1 MKYNQSI
8 DKKWL
13 KKWREENLYA
23 YNPKGKGEKFYL
35 LEMFSYPSG
44 STLHIGHWYNY
55 APLDTYSRFKRMKGY
70 NVFHPMG
77 FDAFGLPAE
86 NFAIQHGIHPHDSTA
101 SNIKTMRLQLEEMGG
116 DYDWNYSLET
126 HTEDYYKWTQWLFL
140 KLYENNLA
148 YKKEAPVNW
157 CPSCNTVLANE
168 QVKNGTCDRCESVVS
183 KKKISQWFFKITDY
197 AEDLINDL
205 EDLDW
210 PSSTKKTQLNWIGK
224 SIGSEV
230 SFKVKDQDIDIKVFT
245 TRVDTLAGVT
255 YVVLSPEN
263 DLVSKLTKENYQ
275 KEVDAYIK
283 KTSTFSEIER
293 METDREKTGVFI
305 GSYAINPITKEEVPI
320 WISDYVLEGYGTGC
334 VMAVPA
340 HDTRDFEF
348 ATKFDLPIRQVIKN
362 GDNDVLPMTEQ
373 GTLINSLG
381 YNNLTSEDAKITI
394 TKDLEKDNKGQFMTN
409 YRLKDWLVSRQ
420 RYWGSPIPIVYC
432 DTCGIVPES
441 YENLPVKLPYDV
453 EFKPDGKSPLAK
465 SEEFINCACPKCK
478 GPAKREVDTLDTF
491 VCSSWYFLRYP
502 DVHNDKE
509 AFNKDIVNKMLPVDL
524 YIGGNEHAAMHLI
537 YARFITKV
545 LKDLG
550 YLSFSEP
557 FSKLRHQGMILGS
570 DGNKM
575 SKSKGNTVIP
585 DQFIKEYG
593 ADIFR
598 CYLMFG
604 FSYLEGGPWKDEGIS
619 AMARYFSRI
628 ESFFER
634 LNDIDREETTKVN
647 DTEKKLLTVM
657 NKTVLGIEEDLDK
670 LQFNTAISKTMEF
683 MNELVRYE
691 QFAEPINKKLLK
703 ECASTFIK
711 ILAPFAPFFS
721 EEMWKDSG
729 NDTSIHLEKWPKV
742 DKSLIEDEQV
752 EIAVQVNGRLR
763 ATLPINKD
771 AKEATVKELALD
783 IENVKLHTQGKE
795 IVKIIY
801 VANKIINIVVK

>member
-8 DKKWL
+8 DQKWL
-13 KKWREENLYA
+13 KKWRDENLYA

-101 SNIKTMRLQLEEMGG
+101 SNIKTMKLQLEEMGG

-230 SFKVKDQDIDIKVFT
+230 SFRVKDQDIDIKVFT

-348 ATKFDLPIRQVIKN
+348 ATKFGLPIRQVIKN

-373 GTLINSLG
+373 GTLINSLD
-381 YNNLTSEDAKITI
+381 YNNLTSEVAKITI

-509 AFNKDIVNKMLPVDL
+509 AFNKDIVNKMLPLTYTSVVT
-524 YIGGNEHAAMHLI
+524 NM
-537 YARFITKV
+537 
-545 LKDLG
+545 
-550 YLSFSEP
+550 
-557 FSKLRHQGMILGS
+557 Q
-570 DGNKM
+570 
-575 SKSKGNTVIP
+575 
-585 DQFIKEYG
+585 
-593 ADIFR
+593 R
-598 CYLMFG
+598 C
-604 FSYLEGGPWKDEGIS
+604 I
-619 AMARYFSRI
+619 
-628 ESFFER
+628 
-634 LNDIDREETTKVN
+634 
-647 DTEKKLLTVM
+647 
-657 NKTVLGIEEDLDK
+657 
-670 LQFNTAISKTMEF
+670 
-683 MNELVRYE
+683 
-691 QFAEPINKKLLK
+691 
-703 ECASTFIK
+703 
-711 ILAPFAPFFS
+711 
-721 EEMWKDSG
+721 
-729 NDTSIHLEKWPKV
+729 
-742 DKSLIEDEQV
+742 
-752 EIAVQVNGRLR
+752 
-763 ATLPINKD
+763 
-771 AKEATVKELALD
+771 
-783 IENVKLHTQGKE
+783 
-795 IVKIIY
+795 
-801 VANKIINIVVK
+801 